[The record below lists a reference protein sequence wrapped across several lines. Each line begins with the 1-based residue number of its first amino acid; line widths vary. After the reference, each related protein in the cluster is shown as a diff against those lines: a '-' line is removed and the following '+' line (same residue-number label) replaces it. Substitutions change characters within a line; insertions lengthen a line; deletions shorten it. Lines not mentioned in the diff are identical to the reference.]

1 MRNTHNL
8 FQLLFIIILQRSSY
22 PHFTVE
28 ETVSEIP
35 NKFFNVSKLN
45 YDPRSIHSQIT
56 HAWVSHTQDLGN
68 IFGNISDPWHFWY
81 QVPVLWKTIFPWTR
95 SGGWD
100 GLGMIQAHYTY
111 CALYFYYYCISST
124 SDHQALDSGH
134 WGPTPPDLCL
144 DVAHSPRLVAPSCRL
159 VSLTLAWYLFYLF
172 LSHIS
177 DPLGLLFPFFKD
189 SWLDWTHLDNVSF

>member
-28 ETVSEIP
+28 ETVSDIP

-111 CALYFYYYCISST
+111 CALYFYYYYISST
-124 SDHQALDSGH
+124 SEHRAFDPGGWAPLLVPMEAGSCWRWCHCTRFRSTPSTCPDELNAFSLGH
-134 WGPTPPDLCL
+134 STFFF
-144 DVAHSPRLVAPSCRL
+144 
-159 VSLTLAWYLFYLF
+159 SLFA
-172 LSHIS
+172 
-177 DPLGLLFPFFKD
+177 
-189 SWLDWTHLDNVSF
+189 